1 MELDSRTYV
10 LVYSCTSVAPI
21 IQKTHEID
29 DKHMFQ
35 PLRELHVQF
44 CGRRRKQAHHEQ
56 SCRSCGI
63 ISNLYD
69 NSFCKGRR
77 EPWSCVLLLSPI
89 SIGTN
94 TWVTYVVLVRW
105 KYSCTLHR
113 SPLVEDTRGRCPNL
127 KYRNNFLN
135 HFP

>member
-1 MELDSRTYV
+1 MELDSCP
-10 LVYSCTSVAPI
+10 STSVAPI
-21 IQKTHEID
+21 IQKPTKLMTKTCFI
-29 DKHMFQ
+29 
-35 PLRELHVQF
+35 LRELHVQF
-44 CGRRRKQAHHEQ
+44 RGRRRKQAHHEQ

-127 KYRNNFLN
+127 KYRNNFLD